1 MLTCQ
6 IPGNLDTTFADFV
19 KNSYKKFL
27 ILGINWGK
35 TFERIDFIKRNILDL
50 YESDLAKYDDEN
62 KEKTSDRYII
72 YTKDYKEEDG
82 VTYIPIYMAGLL

>member
-1 MLTCQ
+1 MAVGGMPQ
-6 IPGNLDTTFADFV
+6 AV
-19 KNSYKKFL
+19 KAFTE
-27 ILGINWGK
+27 GRP
-35 TFERIDFIKRNILDL
+35 FDRIDFIKRNILDL